1 MEPNSIFLRDRNKQS
16 KKDNFDYDNIEPQL
30 HNFRDIHTV
39 TQLITAKEH
48 THKRGCLTHAI
59 WSIKVFTASLQPLT
73 LQTDGLT
80 SYQITIVGA
89 VMIRYALK
97 EQDRGAF

>member
-1 MEPNSIFLRDRNKQS
+1 MQKKKKKKRSEAWQTPLTTMEPNSIFLRDRNKQS

-30 HNFRDIHTV
+30 HDFRDIHTV

-59 WSIKVFTASLQPLT
+59 WSIKVLTASLQPLT
-73 LQTDGLT
+73 L
-80 SYQITIVGA
+80 
-89 VMIRYALK
+89 
-97 EQDRGAF
+97 

>member
-1 MEPNSIFLRDRNKQS
+1 MQLKNKAIRSLTNSAHGTTMEPNSIFLRDRNKQS

-39 TQLITAKEH
+39 TQLITANEH

-59 WSIKVFTASLQPLT
+59 WSIKVLTASLQPLT
-73 LQTDGLT
+73 L
-80 SYQITIVGA
+80 
-89 VMIRYALK
+89 
-97 EQDRGAF
+97 

>member
-39 TQLITAKEH
+39 TQLITAHSQERMPYPRNLV
-48 THKRGCLTHAI
+48 HKSSY
-59 WSIKVFTASLQPLT
+59 SISSAVDAVNRWADILPNHHCRCSYDSLRPER
-73 LQTDGLT
+73 
-80 SYQITIVGA
+80 A
-89 VMIRYALK
+89 R
-97 EQDRGAF
+97 

>member
-48 THKRGCLTHAI
+48 THTRGCLTHAI
-59 WSIKVFTASLQPLT
+59 WSIKVLTASLQPLT
-73 LQTDGLT
+73 L
-80 SYQITIVGA
+80 
-89 VMIRYALK
+89 
-97 EQDRGAF
+97 